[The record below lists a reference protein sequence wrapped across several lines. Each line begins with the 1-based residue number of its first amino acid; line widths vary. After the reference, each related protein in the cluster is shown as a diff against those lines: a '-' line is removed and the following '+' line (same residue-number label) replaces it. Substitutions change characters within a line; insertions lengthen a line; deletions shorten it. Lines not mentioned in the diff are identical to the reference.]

1 MARNPQTAVA
11 SLPSLEADLGMSEG
25 GPDVGLEA
33 ASETEAA
40 TVLVTV
46 LKTADG
52 NYQVVEGEPS
62 APADAEAQSATGVT
76 TDTVGA
82 ALKAVMD
89 ILQAD
94 AESEDGL
101 SGQQQFEAGFKGGE
115 AASPP
120 KPDVGRPAAAS
131 ARVTP

>member
-1 MARNPQTAVA
+1 MARIPTPAPQALEP
-11 SLPSLEADLGMSEG
+11 SPEMGLPEI
-25 GPDVGLEA
+25 GLDMPEA
-33 ASETEAA
+33 AADTA

-52 NYQVVEGEPS
+52 SYQVVEGEPS
-62 APADAEAQSATGVT
+62 APAEAEAQSATDGSVEPVDVIV
-76 TDTVGA
+76 DTVGA

-120 KPDVGRPAAAS
+120 KPNAAAPVR
-131 ARVTP
+131 A